1 MCGIYI
7 HIPFCKRKCIY
18 CDFYS
23 VCGDGNLYS
32 NFVSALNRSIEGRK
46 DKRIA
51 VDTVY
56 FGGGT
61 PTVLKSSQL
70 ALILNTVKNCF
81 DVTPNAEIT
90 VESNPCTVTEESLSG
105 LFNSGF
111 NRISFGIQSAND
123 DELSALSRLH
133 NYEQAR
139 EAVLNARKA
148 GFTNIS
154 ADIMIGIL
162 NQTRQ
167 SLADSIEK
175 ITSLPVSHISA
186 YMLKVEENTPLDEMI
201 KTDGSILKSIADDD
215 EMSDRYLLMCRLLEE
230 KGFLHYEISN
240 FAKSGFESR
249 HNLKYWRCEEYLG
262 FGPHAHSYFDNK
274 RYFEDCDVFTF
285 IKRKGYPKITYTDAD
300 VDKAKE
306 YIMLSLR
313 LENGLDTDRL
323 ADLDNEGRYGNI
335 VSNAIEINRLTD
347 ERLINISQNGKHLS
361 LTERGFLVSNTVI
374 SRLLN

>member
-23 VCGDGNLYS
+23 VCGDDNLYS
-32 NFVSALNRSIEGRK
+32 DFVSALNRSIERRK

-90 VESNPCTVTEESLSG
+90 VESNPCTVTAESLSG

-133 NYEQAR
+133 NYKQAR
-139 EAVLNARKA
+139 EAVLNAKKA

-262 FGPHAHSYFDNK
+262 FGPHAHSYIDNK

-285 IKRKGYPKITYTDAD
+285 IKRKGYPKITYTDTD

-313 LENGLDTDRL
+313 LAKGLDTDRL
-323 ADLDNEGRYGNI
+323 AGLDNEGRYGNI
-335 VSNAIEINRLTD
+335 VSNAIEINRLAD